1 MADEGESLKKAIAFQ
16 DKATRENIE
25 ALERQRD
32 ALEEGTPEREALNQ
46 QIKIAIDTGYLEN
59 AQRLKT
65 IAKLKEAERAVEE
78 NQRVLRQTASSL
90 SKYVE
95 AFGTALNIA
104 AINFEKASRDAKAW
118 ADGFAGV
125 DQSDFLQDNIT
136 VLNNPSAFNA
146 SEQAVALDPLK
157 GILGD
162 NAKVFEA
169 LVQLPD
175 RLEGAITGAAINAS
189 GQDSESVGRAISAAI
204 RNNLGEFEGT
214 RLGDSLSNSLTAAI
228 EKATK
233 GSQGT
238 ADTQAIIDQSTEI
251 VAKVAEDFKKA
262 ASQSSTTIYSKSCQ
276 YC

>member
-1 MADEGESLKKAIAFQ
+1 MADEGESLKKAIAF
-16 DKATRENIE
+16 KTR
-25 ALERQRD
+25 LRKYRSTRKTKRCFS
-32 ALEEGTPEREALNQ
+32 EGTPEREALNQ

-104 AINFEKASRDAKAW
+104 AINFETASRDAKAW

-189 GQDSESVGRAISAAI
+189 GQDSESVGRTISAAI
-204 RNNLGEFEGT
+204 RNNLEN
-214 RLGDSLSNSLTAAI
+214 L
-228 EKATK
+228 
-233 GSQGT
+233 
-238 ADTQAIIDQSTEI
+238 
-251 VAKVAEDFKKA
+251 KVHA
-262 ASQSSTTIYSKSCQ
+262 
-276 YC
+276 